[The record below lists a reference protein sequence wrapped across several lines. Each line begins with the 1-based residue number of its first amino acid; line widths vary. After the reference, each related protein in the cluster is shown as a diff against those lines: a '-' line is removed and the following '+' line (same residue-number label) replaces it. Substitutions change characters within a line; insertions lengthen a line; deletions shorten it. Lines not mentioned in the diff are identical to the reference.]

1 MYDISQT
8 DIVAKQRKQVVS
20 NAKSNQP
27 HVEEQKNV
35 VVNPSY
41 QSSNLNKSL
50 QEEVAEYA
58 NNVAKIH
65 PIAPLANT
73 CTELR
78 WPPFLNSCS
87 TVFLIAERKSVS
99 FDEEMKNVKSTA
111 APR

>member
-41 QSSNLNKSL
+41 QSSNLNKSG
-50 QEEVAEYA
+50 ESR
-58 NNVAKIH
+58 
-65 PIAPLANT
+65 
-73 CTELR
+73 TELWLQAIQENR
-78 WPPFLNSCS
+78 
-87 TVFLIAERKSVS
+87 
-99 FDEEMKNVKSTA
+99 D
-111 APR
+111 